1 MPFSAKQSAWD
12 KMSEISCG
20 NLKEVAAIAKMAR
33 HTANVAK
40 VTAYRAA
47 KRPNACVST

>member
-1 MPFSAKQSAWD
+1 MPFFAKRLSWD
-12 KMSEISCG
+12 KRSEISCE